1 MSFCSNCGSQLGE
14 GVKFC
19 PNCGKSLDGSQ
30 AVNQQPTFNNTQTN
44 QQQMPPN
51 AGQQYQQAPYYTPP
65 YQQPYTQPYNPYMP
79 QKNILQQLSGKVKAN
94 AIIWLVVACLQ
105 YLLGIIYFASAAYAY
120 DVGVSEAF
128 GAFIVMGI
136 FVIVVAVI
144 NTLVSVRDFRYSRE
158 VLYRPVGIYAKF
170 SPIGGYIGMLIYN
183 ILFGGIV
190 GIAGSIYA
198 FVVRSF
204 VMNNELQFAQIEQ
217 QFMEQ
222 AQ

>member
-19 PNCGKSLDGSQ
+19 PNCGKSLDGGQ
-30 AVNQQPTFNNTQTN
+30 AVNQPPTPNHTQAY
-44 QQQMPPN
+44 QQQVPPN
-51 AGQQYQQAPYYTPP
+51 AGQPYQQPPLFTPP
-65 YQQPYTQPYNPYMP
+65 YQQPYAQPYTPYMP

-105 YLLGIIYFASAAYAY
+105 YLLGIIYIAMGLDSY
-120 DVGVSEAF
+120 DG
-128 GAFIVMGI
+128 GALVVMGI
-136 FVIVVAVI
+136 FVIIVAVI

-170 SPIGGYIGMLIYN
+170 SPVGGYVGMLIYN
-183 ILFGGIV
+183 IFFGGII

-204 VMNNELQFAQIEQ
+204 VVNNELQFAQIEQ
-217 QFMEQ
+217 QFMAQ

>member
-1 MSFCSNCGSQLGE
+1 MSFCSNCGSQLNE

-19 PNCGKSLDGSQ
+19 PNCGKSLDSAQ
-30 AVNQQPTFNNTQTN
+30 AVNQPPTPNHTQSY

-51 AGQQYQQAPYYTPP
+51 AGQPYQQPPLFTPP
-65 YQQPYTQPYNPYMP
+65 YQQPYAQPYTPYMP
-79 QKNILQQLSGKVKAN
+79 QRNILQQLSGKVKAN

-105 YLLGIIYFASAAYAY
+105 YLLGIIFFI
-120 DVGVSEAF
+120 GGLSEEIGMLVVQGLFTLA
-128 GAFIVMGI
+128 
-136 FVIVVAVI
+136 VAVI
-144 NTLVSVRDFRYSRE
+144 NTIVSVKDFRYSRE

-170 SPIGGYIGMLIYN
+170 SPVGGYVGMLIYN
-183 ILFGGIV
+183 IFFGGII

-204 VMNNELQFAQIEQ
+204 VVNHELQFAQIEQ
-217 QFMEQ
+217 QFMAQ